1 MCLIRTGQKL
11 QKVRTDPIASY
22 NIRITLFAFLGREER
37 NAGRIRYAGADYIGR
52 HRLAR

>member
-1 MCLIRTGQKL
+1 MQR
-11 QKVRTDPIASY
+11 VTDPIASY